1 MIRRAGFE
9 CPGAEKGGGKE
20 MDSLSHQLGKLGL
33 TSHLKRRGIKGWI
46 SDQLGKLNDWI
57 DYIFG

>member
-9 CPGAEKGGGKE
+9 CPEAEKGGGKE

-33 TSHLKRRGIKGWI
+33 TSHLKRRGIKEM
-46 SDQLGKLNDWI
+46 DLRPTQKTQ
-57 DYIFG
+57 